1 MNHPGRMALNSIST
15 IGHRLA
21 LNLAGEKYRP
31 FIKLY
36 LGWRAVVGD
45 LLAQRSHPYRYKDG
59 ILYVA
64 VQNNSWLQ
72 ELVLRKQEIIAKCAQ
87 ECGETPKD
95 MMFFIRA

>member
-1 MNHPGRMALNSIST
+1 MNHPGLMAFNNISK

-21 LNLAGEKYRP
+21 LNLGGDKYRP

-72 ELVLRKQEIIAKCAQ
+72 ELVLRKQEIIAKCAL
-87 ECGETPKD
+87 ECDETPKD
-95 MMFFIRA
+95 LLFFIRT